1 MPRTLWE
8 KFQERFRG
16 PAENAVYNPCGL
28 KVGQRVALDVLDL
41 RDSNWKVEAL
51 VESKYQSGGRE
62 FQHTAYLI
70 GECGQNTRQ
79 ARLMAI
85 PQPAGGYQL
94 VLLTLYHEQAYDPGL
109 EAHLKNTDQTGV
121 FECFEDGKLVK
132 SYARIGGAK
141 GGYTAQTRM
150 VHDAD
155 GNGRAEHDEVV
166 AGRVMLWDFWREG
179 QDEAG
184 QPQTEYFFVEIEGG
198 EKDGEAVGDGWISM
212 YAGTV
217 IDLGRVVEF

>member
-28 KVGQRVALDVLDL
+28 KVGQRVALDVLDF
-41 RDSNWKVEAL
+41 RDSNWKVEAIE
-51 VESKYQSGGRE
+51 ESKFRCGGLGFE
-62 FQHTAYLI
+62 HTDYLLA
-70 GECGQNTRQ
+70 ECLPNPRRVRLRGIQQPGGQ
-79 ARLMAI
+79 
-85 PQPAGGYQL
+85 YQL
-94 VLLTLYHEQAYDPGL
+94 VLFTLYHEQAFDAGI
-109 EAHLKNTDQTGV
+109 EEHLKNTDQTGV

-141 GGYTAQTRM
+141 GAYAAVTRT
-150 VHDAD
+150 VADRD
-155 GNGRAEHDEVV
+155 GNGRAEHDEIVE
-166 AGRVMLWDFWREG
+166 GRSMIWDFWSEG
-179 QDEAG
+179 VDEAG
-184 QPQTEYFFVEIEGG
+184 QPNTEYFVVVIDGG
-198 EKDGEAVGDGWISM
+198 DKDGEAVGDGWISM